1 MKIATLNRVSVI
13 LALFLFGQAHYA
25 YSQFNIN
32 ESFNNNTT
40 TSNVSLNGSAS
51 LTSGNTDPAGQ
62 GWLRLTHGTNNL
74 AGSAVVQQAFPSNM
88 GVLID
93 FEYTT
98 WSPPGSGNG
107 ADGISFFLFD
117 ASYTDS
123 FHVGGNGGSLGYAQ
137 RTEARGLS
145 GGYMGIGL
153 DEFGNYSNPTE
164 GRIGGPGFIKN
175 SVALRGPAPDYTY
188 LGGNQVIPSD
198 TGSGDNG
205 GIDYNTT
212 TATRPTIAQFYRR
225 VQVVMKPN
233 NGFYTIT
240 VKWKKHQTDSFS
252 TLFGPVTMTTPPPPM
267 LKLGLAAST
276 GASHNYHEIRN
287 LVITTPGNISVTKQ
301 GPEYISNTPST
312 TTMNYDITVQNQTSV
327 RVSDINIQDLLPPNY
342 TVDPATDI
350 TIDQYNNVT
359 NTVTNLAVNNGILS
373 GIASLAPN
381 TEITLHVNG
390 TISNLQVGQSIRN
403 TVKVSSA
410 SIIDTD
416 TTNNADTVYTLV
428 QIPLPIKLNYFTALK
443 QQNDVVLNW
452 ATDMEIINDHFN
464 IERSEDGKTFE
475 TIGTVKGKV
484 TTNATST
491 YQLKDK
497 DAVLKHLPS
506 LFYRLLQ
513 VDKTGHSEYSSI
525 RIVSLNKTGKDNSL
539 QAFPIPFKEA
549 ITIQLD
555 NATTGNASISIYNTA
570 GQKVYHSDQATI
582 DGSNVIQLTQLQ
594 GLPTGNYIL
603 ECVQN
608 QVTNSLKI
616 SKQ

>member
-1 MKIATLNRVSVI
+1 MKISTLKLASGI
-13 LALFLFGQAHYA
+13 LALFLSIQSHYA
-25 YSQFNIN
+25 FSQFNIN

-51 LTSGNTDPAGQ
+51 LTSGTTDPNGQ

-98 WSPPGSGNG
+98 WSTPGSGNG

-137 RTEARGLS
+137 RTEARGLA

-164 GRIGGPGFIKN
+164 SRIGGPGFIPN
-175 SVALRGPAPDYTY
+175 SIALRGPAPDYAY
-188 LGGNQVIPSD
+188 LGGNHVIPSD

-212 TATRPTIAQFYRR
+212 TTTRPTAAQFYRR
-225 VQVVMKPN
+225 VQVIMQPN

-240 VKWKKHQTDSFS
+240 VKWKKYQTDSFS
-252 TLFGPVTMTTPPPPM
+252 TLFGPVTMTNPPPPM

-276 GASHNYHEIRN
+276 GSSHNYHEIRN

-301 GPEYISNTPST
+301 GPEYISNTPAT
-312 TTMNYDITVQNQTSV
+312 THMNYDITIQNLTSV
-327 RVSDINIQDLLPPNY
+327 RVSDINIQDLLPLNY

-350 TIDQYNNVT
+350 TINQYNNAT

-373 GIASLAPN
+373 GIASLASN

-410 SIIDTD
+410 SINDID

-452 ATDMEIINDHFN
+452 GTDMEINNDHFN

-484 TTNATST
+484 TTNTSST

-497 DAVLKHLPS
+497 DAVLKPLPS

-525 RIVSLNKTGKDNSL
+525 RIVSLNKTGKNNGL

-549 ITIQLD
+549 VTMQLD
-555 NATTGNASISIYNTA
+555 NATIGNASISIYNAA
-570 GQKVYHSDQATI
+570 GQKVYHSDQATT
-582 DGSNVIQLTQLQ
+582 DGSNVIELTQLQ
-594 GLPTGNYIL
+594 GLPAGNYIL
-603 ECVQN
+603 ECVQDH
-608 QVTNSLKI
+608 VTNALKI